1 MKRIELSSKA
11 YLSVGCGTIFMLLI
25 ALISLILST
34 SLDWDCAPLPFPIVH
49 ITNVIC
55 LINILLM
62 AIQRHNSYVRIVNIL
77 TIIAS
82 LPLMSFVVYI
92 KILALPSMDHALH
105 TFRYFLQTH
114 NTDNLSFVFVL
125 IYLTALVVA
134 LINSIIMIKMH
145 KNNKK

>member
-34 SLDWDCAPLPFPIVH
+34 SLDWDCAPLPSPILH

-62 AIQRHNSYVRIVNIL
+62 AIQRHISYVRIVNIL

-82 LPLMSFVVYI
+82 IPLMSFMVYI

-114 NTDNLSFVFVL
+114 NTDNLSFVFAV

-134 LINSIIMIKMH
+134 LINSIIMIQMH
-145 KNNKK
+145 KNKSS

>member
-1 MKRIELSSKA
+1 MKRIDIPSKA
-11 YLSVGCGTIFMLLI
+11 YLSIGCGTIFMLFI

-34 SLDWDCAPLPFPIVH
+34 LLDWDCAPLPSPILH

-62 AIQRHNSYVRIVNIL
+62 AIQRHISYVRIVNIL

-82 LPLMSFVVYI
+82 IPLMSFMVYI

-114 NTDNLSFVFVL
+114 NTDNLSFVFAV

-134 LINSIIMIKMH
+134 LINSIIMIQMH
-145 KNNKK
+145 KNKRS

>member
-1 MKRIELSSKA
+1 
-11 YLSVGCGTIFMLLI
+11 
-25 ALISLILST
+25 
-34 SLDWDCAPLPFPIVH
+34 
-49 ITNVIC
+49 
-55 LINILLM
+55 M

-77 TIIAS
+77 TIIAL
-82 LPLMSFVVYI
+82 LPLMSFMVDI

-114 NTDNLSFVFVL
+114 NSDNLSFVFVV

-145 KNNKK
+145 KNNK